1 MLRRRVAP
9 GFTLIELLV
18 GIALMAALMLLGIPS
33 FSSWLQSSQIRT
45 AADAIE
51 NGVHLARA
59 EAVRR
64 NTPVNFQLTTTL
76 DSTCARS
83 VTGAN
88 WVISL
93 DDPTG
98 QCNAAPSADLA
109 VPVAP
114 RIVQVRPG
122 TDGSKNATILASQST
137 ITFNG
142 LGRVTPVPAGNITI
156 DIKNPNGGACAGLNG
171 AGGPMRCMQVNVSAT
186 GQVRLCDPRFSAS
199 ANPQGC

>member
-1 MLRRRVAP
+1 MLRRRAP
-9 GFTLIELLV
+9 RGFTLVELLV

-33 FSSWLQSSQIRT
+33 FSAWLQGSQIRT
-45 AADAIE
+45 AAEAIE
-51 NGVHLARA
+51 NGVQLARA

-64 NTPVNFQLTTTL
+64 NAPVNFQLTTTL

-83 VTGAN
+83 VTGTN
-88 WVISL
+88 WVVSL

-122 TDGSKNATILASQST
+122 TDGSKNATILASQSS

-156 DIKNPNGGACAGLNG
+156 DIKNPTGGACAAL
-171 AGGPMRCMQVNVSAT
+171 GGPMRCMQVNVSAT

-199 ANPQGC
+199 NTNPQGC